1 MDDIRE
7 MVRQTGAVPCPA
19 DRSRATV
26 PLPPAPPMERPVT
39 DSVQTECDY
48 CGSSALEWRK
58 CKLICTDCRQIN
70 KSCADL

>member
-19 DRSRATV
+19 DRARFA
-26 PLPPAPPMERPVT
+26 PPAPPPVIT
-39 DSVQTECDY
+39 DSIQTECDY

-58 CKLICTDCRQIN
+58 CKLICVDCRQIN